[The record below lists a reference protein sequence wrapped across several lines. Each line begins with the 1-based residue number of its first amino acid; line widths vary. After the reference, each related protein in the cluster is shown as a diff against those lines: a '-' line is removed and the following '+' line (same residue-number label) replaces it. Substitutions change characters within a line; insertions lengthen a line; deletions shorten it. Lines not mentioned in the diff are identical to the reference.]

1 MKSPALF
8 RDALMAAFDVLGSD
22 LRYKRKDLAV
32 YLAYLTKQGKK
43 ANKEIW
49 EAQKAFL
56 EQQLGNEEKPQQV
69 LEPVL
74 TVSPDELSL
83 EVFSRDESSYA
94 RLSLPPALFENREA
108 AHGSTTL
115 SVDEAFIAR
124 FERMRSW
131 QPVAL
136 EATSRGERRR
146 RADPPGALGAGCAT
160 SCRCSRPPRCPPRWP
175 SWRPS
180 TSTTCSS
187 CCAPGPRRSRPAGC
201 ASSWCPARSRAS

>member
-1 MKSPALF
+1 MSAVRDVKVQYAAPSALKAGEGRAEVTLGVDGSRGPVGLRGTVKAPALF
-8 RDALMAAFDVLGSD
+8 RDALMTAFDVLGSD

-49 EAQKAFL
+49 EAQKQFL
-56 EQQLGNEEKPQQV
+56 EQQLGNEEKPKHV

-74 TVSPDELSL
+74 TVNPDELSL

-94 RLSLPPALFENREA
+94 RLSLPSALFEGREV
-108 AHGSTTL
+108 AHGTSTL
-115 SVDEAFIAR
+115 SLDEAFVGR

-136 EATSRGERRR
+136 DVTSRGEAAPAAETKQVPWAWLRNFVQEIG
-146 RADPPGALGAGCAT
+146 RAHV
-160 SCRCSRPPRCPPRWP
+160 
-175 SWRPS
+175 
-180 TSTTCSS
+180 
-187 CCAPGPRRSRPAGC
+187 
-201 ASSWCPARSRAS
+201 